1 MNKFTFSSPDLKD
14 EYENLRS
21 NVLGKTNCCRGL
33 AVFLRR
39 GMAAWIGMLQTP
51 ADHEAVKIQGP
62 FNHPAGFRKRNA
74 LILGL
79 AAVLADMTI
88 ALHSLTD

>member
-21 NVLGKTNCCRGL
+21 NVLGKTNCCRGF

-39 GMAAWIGMLQTP
+39 GMAAWMGVLQTP
-51 ADHEAVKIQGP
+51 ADHEAVKIREP
-62 FNHPAGFRKRNA
+62 VNHPTGFRKRNA
-74 LILGL
+74 LIL
-79 AAVLADMTI
+79 VLADVTI
-88 ALHSLTD
+88 ALHGLTD

>member
-21 NVLGKTNCCRGL
+21 NVLGKTNCCRSL

-39 GMAAWIGMLQTP
+39 GMAAWMGVLQTP
-51 ADHEAVKIQGP
+51 VDHEAVKIP
-62 FNHPAGFRKRNA
+62 EPVNNLTGFRKRNA
-74 LILGL
+74 LIL
-79 AAVLADMTI
+79 VLADVTI
-88 ALHSLTD
+88 ALHSLPD

>member
-39 GMAAWIGMLQTP
+39 GMAAWMGVLQTP

-79 AAVLADMTI
+79 AAVLADVTI